1 MKNALVF
8 SQLEAREFFMYII
21 TLVSCSL
28 LGFSSLRWLGM
39 HLVLFQGSLSL
50 DYYVSISRT
59 STILFFGVL
68 RQYLAHFQD
77 SLSLDCYV
85 SFARTFSVLL
95 HSKVTLISRA
105 FQNRLTF
112 DCYVSFS
119 RTLGF
124 SFIGLL
130 RQCLAHLQDS
140 HSLVCYVSIVRT
152 FRIVLHEIV
161 SQYHVQFMIIFHS

>member
-85 SFARTFSVLL
+85 SFARTFSILL

-105 FQNRLTF
+105 FQNRLIF
-112 DCYVSFS
+112 D
-119 RTLGF
+119 
-124 SFIGLL
+124 
-130 RQCLAHLQDS
+130 
-140 HSLVCYVSIVRT
+140 CYVSIVRT
-152 FRIVLHEIV
+152 FRILFYWIV
-161 SQYHVQFMIIFHS
+161 TLVSRAPHWFVTLVSCALLGLSYMRLLVSTTRRIGLGLLR

>member
-28 LGFSSLRWLGM
+28 FGFSSLRWLGM

-68 RQYLAHFQD
+68 RQYLADVCD
-77 SLSLDCYV
+77 SFLLDCYV
-85 SFARTFSVLL
+85 IIAHILGILFHLAVISVSQTLWDTPSFENYVSISRIFWIVL
-95 HSKVTLISRA
+95 HFIVTLAVISCTFRLLFYLIVALLSRA
-105 FQNRLTF
+105 P
-112 DCYVSFS
+112 
-119 RTLGF
+119 LGF
-124 SFIGLL
+124 SFI
-130 RQCLAHLQDS
+130 
-140 HSLVCYVSIVRT
+140 
-152 FRIVLHEIV
+152 
-161 SQYHVQFMIIFHS
+161 